1 MEDPKIIAYKAM
13 YNFLEEYYLRTK
25 SDDIGSL
32 LGDISLL
39 TDGTSADPA
48 VKNDW
53 NKAYDKAINNSNDDY
68 LLKFID

>member
-1 MEDPKIIAYKAM
+1 M

-39 TDGTSADPA
+39 TDGSSADPA
-48 VKNDW
+48 MQKDW
-53 NKAYDKAINNSNDDY
+53 NKAYEKALNNSDDDY
-68 LLKFID
+68 LLKFIE

>member
-1 MEDPKIIAYKAM
+1 M

-39 TDGTSADPA
+39 NNGSSADPA
-48 VKNDW
+48 MQKDW
-53 NKAYDKAINNSNDDY
+53 NKAYEKALNNSDDDY
-68 LLKFID
+68 LLKFIE

>member
-32 LGDISLL
+32 LRDISLL
-39 TDGTSADPA
+39 NNGSSADPA
-48 VKNDW
+48 MQKDW
-53 NKAYDKAINNSNDDY
+53 NKAYEKALNNSDDDY
-68 LLKFID
+68 LLKFIE